1 MRIDM
6 LPTDCCGTYKIR
18 PGIFLRNGASI
29 VPGGV
34 NFSVYSSG
42 AKACELVLFWNHAQ
56 KPFAVIPF
64 PESYRVGNVFA
75 MIVFALDYENL
86 EYGFRIDGT
95 WNPLQ
100 GELYDGR
107 RCLLDPYVDETRT
120 PPELMTSVT
129 FPILEQDALKGIVG
143 LEITMSR
150 IEGKWKVSQNRPEG
164 DRKGVAAGLAEAHP
178 EMAAL
183 VRRYGRIGEGA

>member
-107 RCLLDPYVDETRT
+107 RCLLDWVLHRLWREEHPSLVVQ
-120 PPELMTSVT
+120 PPQALLVHR
-129 FPILEQDALKGIVG
+129 PLLLARVWLE
-143 LEITMSR
+143 E
-150 IEGKWKVSQNRPEG
+150 
-164 DRKGVAAGLAEAHP
+164 
-178 EMAAL
+178 
-183 VRRYGRIGEGA
+183 